1 MYQTLNADLTKSKDS
16 FEKPNVQCTSEAREQ
31 FIDELI
37 SDYLSP
43 QQLKNKDS
51 LSYNLKFKKHELTQS
66 KSTKKKKE
74 LNTNSSIKHKHSINI
89 KELNK
94 SNNKKT
100 YEFFL
105 KMNSLWNDYAKKCL
119 QIDKLDA
126 LNEQIV
132 LESLK
137 QFDYHGAL
145 IEVIKSSNK
154 SLIGTR
160 GIVVHERKNT
170 FVLITNQNTFK
181 IIPKTNNL
189 FQIEILNVKFVLIG
203 SNMCTKP
210 ELRSTKAT
218 RPKEIRNIF

>member
-1 MYQTLNADLTKSKDS
+1 MYQALNADLSKSKDS
-16 FEKPNVQCTSEAREQ
+16 FEKQNIQCTSESREQ

-51 LSYNLKFKKHELTQS
+51 ISFNLKFKKHDLFQS
-66 KSTKKKKE
+66 KPSSKKKTS
-74 LNTNSSIKHKHSINI
+74 NTEFNGIKHKHSINI

-94 SNNKKT
+94 SASKS
-100 YEFFL
+100 YDSFL
-105 KMNSLWNDYAKKCL
+105 RMNSLWNDYAKKCL
-119 QIDKLDA
+119 KIDKLES
-126 LNEQIV
+126 LSEQIV
-132 LESLK
+132 LDSLK
-137 QFDYHGAL
+137 QLDYHGAL

-160 GIVVHERKNT
+160 GIVVYERKHT
-170 FVLITNQNTFK
+170 FVIITSQNVFK
-181 IIPKTNNL
+181 IIPKMNNL
-189 FQIEILNVKFVLIG
+189 FQIEILQVKFVLIG

-210 ELRSTKAT
+210 EIRSTKAT